1 MNRLFEILKIA
12 STITGVAGV
21 TIVDNSNMLA
31 LQNSGN
37 QVRYSFIT
45 GEDCSGCVEHKQG
58 SSGAVPDRI
67 PRSELPNRSYDFR
80 TG

>member
-12 STITGVAGV
+12 STITGVVGV

-37 QVRYSFIT
+37 QVRYSFLT
-45 GEDCSGCVEHKQG
+45 VEDCSGCVEHKQR
-58 SSGAVPDRI
+58 SSAAVPVRI
-67 PRSELPNRSYDFR
+67 PGSELSNWSYDFR
-80 TG
+80 AG